1 MNKKDL
7 SALPTSIREL
17 VEEDL
22 EYVRRID
29 EDEWVR
35 AEAKEEETEIKETVR
50 NNRTEQPGSIGQ
62 NSLNEIRN
70 RQENNKL
77 GTE

>member
-7 SALPTSIREL
+7 SALPTSIKEL

-22 EYVRRID
+22 DYVRRID
-29 EDEWVR
+29 EEEWVR
-35 AEAKEEETEIKETVR
+35 AEAKEETEIQETVR
-50 NNRTEQPGSIGQ
+50 NNRTEQSRPISE

-70 RQENNKL
+70 RQETNKL

>member
-7 SALPTSIREL
+7 SALPTSIKEL

-29 EDEWVR
+29 EEEWVR
-35 AEAKEEETEIKETVR
+35 AEIKEETEIKETVR
-50 NNRTEQPGSIGQ
+50 NNRTEQSGPISQ

-70 RQENNKL
+70 GQETNKL